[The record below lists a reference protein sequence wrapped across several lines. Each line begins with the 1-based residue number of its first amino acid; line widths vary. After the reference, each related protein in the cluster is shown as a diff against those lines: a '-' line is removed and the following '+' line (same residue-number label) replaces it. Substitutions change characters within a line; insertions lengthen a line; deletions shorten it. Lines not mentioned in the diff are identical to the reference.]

1 LDIERGMSLR
11 KRLNAATRTPY
22 LQCEWDDLPGG
33 SDAKAWIF
41 TGDEMTKFEEPTAER
56 IARSD
61 GFVDIGDEKQ
71 GSKRYTYLDRSL

>member
-1 LDIERGMSLR
+1 
-11 KRLNAATRTPY
+11 
-22 LQCEWDDLPGG
+22 
-33 SDAKAWIF
+33 
-41 TGDEMTKFEEPTAER
+41 MTKFEEPTAER